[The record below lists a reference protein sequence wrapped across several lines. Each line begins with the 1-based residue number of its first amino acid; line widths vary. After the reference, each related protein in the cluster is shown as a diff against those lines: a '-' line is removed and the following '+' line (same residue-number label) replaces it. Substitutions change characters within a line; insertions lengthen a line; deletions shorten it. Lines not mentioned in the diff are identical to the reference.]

1 MVTQR
6 CALTV
11 QLQPFITHIPGL
23 LASTMHIRNVRYH
36 RNTEHTIARSHL
48 ISPSKALNTLRLA
61 LIATIPD
68 RAVRSS
74 PADQRWFLA
83 SFITIRPLPLQ
94 NSTFA
99 RSDSNEPIDSSI
111 LKTLRLQV
119 SPTCILYPL
128 AISSTDRFR
137 VRTRREVHLFPLS
150 ISVTIN
156 IPRCV
161 EGTGRQLYSR
171 RGGLSLDTRA
181 VGSSLCSKET
191 RKKEE
196 VVG

>member
-11 QLQPFITHIPGL
+11 QLQPFMTHIPGL

-61 LIATIPD
+61 LISTIPD

-83 SFITIRPLPLQ
+83 SFITIRSLTLR

-99 RSDSNEPIDSSI
+99 RSDSNELIDSLI
-111 LKTLRLQV
+111 LKTLCLQV

-128 AISSTDRFR
+128 GISSTDRFR
-137 VRTRREVHLFPLS
+137 VWTEREVHLFSLS
-150 ISVTIN
+150 ICNDQHSTLHERKLAGNCARTTCLSRYARGRFV
-156 IPRCV
+156 V
-161 EGTGRQLYSR
+161 EENEEK
-171 RGGLSLDTRA
+171 RGSDRA
-181 VGSSLCSKET
+181 T
-191 RKKEE
+191 
-196 VVG
+196 